1 MGVKYVYS
9 DAAGPMA
16 RYFTRNYRHW
26 LWVGGAIL
34 VFDDIR
40 AHQEGRLDWLLH
52 HDGATAQVNG
62 TKVIL
67 TNGNAQAEVRFLFP
81 EELTVR
87 EEMGYADH
95 QPNRKVQYLVFSPK
109 TLSREQKF
117 LAAILPQPGEPAIE
131 PLTGPD
137 AMGVRVKH
145 NGEVTDVY
153 LNLNADG
160 RRMHDNS
167 NNVIDGWETDAYLFA
182 VTRPE
187 TAGAAD
193 ADTVTRYFVSGASYL
208 RKSGRILL
216 DSLSKV
222 DAIWQPGINTEVL
235 IEGQD
240 EIEAALGTAIRPVSL
255 VVNGRNKEFQY
266 AARTRMTV
274 FRVSAR

>member
-1 MGVKYVYS
+1 
-9 DAAGPMA
+9 
-16 RYFTRNYRHW
+16 
-26 LWVGGAIL
+26 
-34 VFDDIR
+34 
-40 AHQEGRLDWLLH
+40 
-52 HDGATAQVNG
+52 
-62 TKVIL
+62 
-67 TNGNAQAEVRFLFP
+67 
-81 EELTVR
+81 
-87 EEMGYADH
+87 MGYADH
-95 QPNRKVQYLVFSPK
+95 QSNRKVPYLVFSPK
-109 TLSREQKF
+109 TPSREQKF
-117 LAAILPQPGEPAIE
+117 LAAILPHPGEPAVE

-137 AMGVRVKH
+137 AMGIRVKQA
-145 NGEVTDVY
+145 GELTDVY

-187 TAGAAD
+187 KADVAD

-222 DAIWQPGINTEVL
+222 DAIWQPGSNTEVL

-240 EIEAALGTAIRPVSL
+240 EIEAALGTASRPASL
-255 VVNGRNKEFQY
+255 VVNGRNAEFQY
-266 AARTRMTV
+266 AARTRMAA